1 MTHKIIVSGIAS
13 AWQRFDDERESE
25 QITSAERLP
34 YFAGLEYRRES
45 LCDYIADGDD
55 SRALAALNL
64 SGGYIALGYSAAQ
77 NELIAST
84 EYIAPR
90 ELSAAEL
97 EALVAY
103 TLGQWSDGV
112 GSNFSQSFAV
122 AARVSIDIM
131 LSPNEVKVEQS
142 PT

>member
-1 MTHKIIVSGIAS
+1 MAHKIIISGIAS
-13 AWQRFDDERESE
+13 AWQRFDDDREPE

-45 LCDYIADGDD
+45 LCDYLADADD
-55 SRALAALNL
+55 AGALSALGL
-64 SGGYIALGYSAAQ
+64 GGGYIALGYSAAQ

-84 EYIAPR
+84 EYVASR
-90 ELSAAEL
+90 AMNASEL

-122 AARVSIDIM
+122 AARVSIDIA
-131 LSPNEVKVEQS
+131 LTPSEVKVEQIAA
-142 PT
+142 